1 MKRIWNLALGTAVLC
16 AALLCGCTFNGS
28 TAPAGSA
35 PADPLTGQELQYP
48 GERTAVPR
56 ARFQMRF
63 MRFPRY

>member
-35 PADPLTGQELQYP
+35 PADPLTGQELQVTDGSGTSLLP
-48 GERTAVPR
+48 AAPSESAGS
-56 ARFQMRF
+56 
-63 MRFPRY
+63 